1 MAEKKNDVFDL
12 DGIRLLVELMKEN
25 DVSELDLEQS
35 GSRLSLRRA
44 QPGLAVVEA
53 QVAPRAGQVAL
64 APSAPLETSAC
75 AAPSPARPESSTN
88 VKTIKSPM
96 VGTFY
101 SSPSPDAA
109 PYVKVGD
116 SVTPDKT
123 VCIIEAM
130 KIFNDVPAEISG
142 TIVEVLVKSGDAVE
156 FGTPLF
162 KVEER

>member
-64 APSAPLETSAC
+64 APSA
-75 AAPSPARPESSTN
+75 APSPARPESSTN

-109 PYVKVGD
+109 PFVKVGD

>member
-1 MAEKKNDVFDL
+1 MSEKKNDVFDL

-44 QPGLAVVEA
+44 QSGFAVVDA
-53 QVAPRAGQVAL
+53 KLTP
-64 APSAPLETSAC
+64 AC
-75 AAPSPARPESSTN
+75 APVAAVPTAPTPTQPVDVPTPREENAAN

-101 SSPSPDAA
+101 SSPSPDA
-109 PYVKVGD
+109 PPFVQVGD

-130 KIFNDVPAEISG
+130 KIFNDVPAELSG
-142 TIVEVLVKSGDAVE
+142 TIVEILAKSGDPVE

-162 KVEER
+162 KVEQR